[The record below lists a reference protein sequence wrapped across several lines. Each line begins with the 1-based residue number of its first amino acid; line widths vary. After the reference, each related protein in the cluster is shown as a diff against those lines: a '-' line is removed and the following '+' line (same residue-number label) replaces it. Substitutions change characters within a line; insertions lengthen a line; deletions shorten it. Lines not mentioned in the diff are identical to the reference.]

1 MKKRTEKDSLGTME
15 VPLDAL
21 YGIHSMRA
29 ATNFPAPGRFH
40 PEWYK
45 AMGLVKQAC
54 YMTYA
59 KFRKAV
65 LEKTAQPPI
74 SLIDSEK
81 LTALTSAASEIASGK
96 YYDSFIVPPVQGG
109 AGTSINMNINEIIA
123 NCALIKLGKKPG
135 GYDFIDPIED
145 ANIFQST
152 NDTVPTALK
161 LAIMKMLGNL
171 SEKINSL
178 RAVVEQLESVHRNS
192 LRIGYT
198 QMQAAVPSS
207 FGMLFGA
214 YNEALSR
221 DWWRVSKCFERIKTV
236 NLGGSATGTALGVP
250 RFFVMEA
257 VPTLQALTSLP
268 ITRSE
273 NLPDATSNLDAFVE
287 VHATIK
293 AHAVN
298 LEKIVSDIRLL
309 ASDIASSG
317 EMSIP
322 ARQVGSSIMPG
333 KVNPVIPEYVISC
346 AHTVYSNDMLISGLC
361 AQGCLELNA
370 YLPSI
375 GNAILNSLELLTAC
389 NDTIRLHLFTGL
401 TVNENTALERLI
413 KSPVIATA
421 LTPVIG
427 YHKAGQLA
435 ARMKEKGETIFEANN
450 HLKII
455 SEEKLRGMLK
465 PQELLK
471 TGFSLSDLEKSE

>member
-1 MKKRTEKDSLGTME
+1 
-15 VPLDAL
+15 
-21 YGIHSMRA
+21 
-29 ATNFPAPGRFH
+29 
-40 PEWYK
+40 
-45 AMGLVKQAC
+45 
-54 YMTYA
+54 
-59 KFRKAV
+59 
-65 LEKTAQPPI
+65 
-74 SLIDSEK
+74 
-81 LTALTSAASEIASGK
+81 
-96 YYDSFIVPPVQGG
+96 
-109 AGTSINMNINEIIA
+109 MNINEIIA
-123 NCALIKLGKKPG
+123 NCALINLGKKPG
-135 GYDFIDPIED
+135 GYDFIDPIEH

-161 LAIMKMLGNL
+161 LAIMQMLGNL
-171 SEKINSL
+171 SEKINNL

-236 NLGGSATGTALGVP
+236 NLGGSATGTAMGVP

-287 VHATIK
+287 IHATIK

-413 KSPVIATA
+413 KSPVITTA

-455 SEEKLRGMLK
+455 SDEKLRDMLK